1 MEIPEELLN
10 ELKELRK
17 SIHREPEL
25 SGNENATASRI
36 VKYLS
41 AYNPDEIVTG
51 LGGSGVAAVFRSKEP
66 GPEIMIRCELDAL
79 PINEINDF
87 EYKSTSD
94 NISHKCGH
102 DGHMTIVAGLAPII
116 ADRRIFKGS
125 VILLFQP
132 AEETGEGAAL
142 VIKDKRFE
150 AIKPDY
156 IFALHNLPGFPINSV
171 VMKNGIFAAASKG
184 MIIKLKG
191 KTSHAAE
198 PEHGINPA
206 AAVAKIIQS
215 FNTLISSINNLKDF
229 SLLTIIHVKLG
240 EKAFGTSPGYAEV
253 MATLRAYRNEDMDL
267 ITQEAVEIAEGIAAR
282 EKLEVEIDW
291 TEEFPA
297 TVNEETCA
305 VKIRAAA
312 KQNDLKVVEIDTP
325 FKWSEDFGHFTNLF
339 KGALFGIGSGEGH
352 PDLHNPDYDFPDEII
367 GHGINMFFSIIK
379 TISE

>member
-1 MEIPEELLN
+1 
-10 ELKELRK
+10 
-17 SIHREPEL
+17 
-25 SGNENATASRI
+25 
-36 VKYLS
+36 
-41 AYNPDEIVTG
+41 
-51 LGGSGVAAVFRSKEP
+51 
-66 GPEIMIRCELDAL
+66 
-79 PINEINDF
+79 
-87 EYKSTSD
+87 
-94 NISHKCGH
+94 
-102 DGHMTIVAGLAPII
+102 MTIVAGLAPII

-267 ITQEAVEIAEGIAAR
+267 ITQEAVEIAEGIAAG

>member
-267 ITQEAVEIAEGIAAR
+267 ITQEAVEIAEGIAAG